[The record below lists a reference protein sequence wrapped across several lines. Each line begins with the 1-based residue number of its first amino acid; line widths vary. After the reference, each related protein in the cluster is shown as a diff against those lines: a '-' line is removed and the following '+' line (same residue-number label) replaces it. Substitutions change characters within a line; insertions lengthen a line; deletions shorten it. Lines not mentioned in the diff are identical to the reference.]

1 MDELEAIREKKLK
14 ELMKEAEWP
23 TAPIKTTDANF
34 LEIINRYDVVV
45 IDCWAP
51 WCKPCRAMSPIIDE
65 LATILK
71 GQVAFGKLD
80 TDQNQQ
86 TAMRFE
92 IESIPTLL
100 VYKGG
105 RLVNRLI
112 GLRPKDEILAYLRPL
127 IEKN

>member
-34 LEIINRYDVVV
+34 LEIINRYDVVI

>member
-1 MDELEAIREKKLK
+1 MDELEAIREKKPK

-34 LEIINRYDVVV
+34 LEIINRYDVVI

-105 RLVNRLI
+105 RLANRLI

>member
-34 LEIINRYDVVV
+34 LEIINRYDVVI

-51 WCKPCRAMSPIIDE
+51 WCIPCRAMSPIIDE

>member
-14 ELMKEAEWP
+14 ELMKEAAWP

-34 LEIINRYDVVV
+34 LEIINRYDVVI

>member
-51 WCKPCRAMSPIIDE
+51 WCKPCRAMGPVIDE